1 MKNFKLL
8 FAVFVVT
15 IATLFVYSCA
25 KEGEEKKDTVFQD
38 LNTKS
43 RAAEPCENALG
54 NCNGTPWTTT
64 TANNISI
71 DLYPGCNFEVVYKY
85 RICPFTG
92 KLDVVIELFADWPP
106 CAAFNTDIAN
116 DSFIISKV
124 EKKIMT
130 EIVNILLQNPLV
142 NIPNCSSGRNTS
154 IGFSTSDCL
163 NFCIFPLATYQTPNG
178 ELIKVGYSKIPC
190 GDACCKTTYDVCRS
204 ADGTLNITV
213 SLSQGTGN
221 CSAQVP
227 NLPCPVNSIGQT
239 GCIPNCYLL

>member
-1 MKNFKLL
+1 MKNLKLL

-92 KLDVVIELFADWPP
+92 KLDVVIELLPIGRLAQLLIP
-106 CAAFNTDIAN
+106 TDIAN
-116 DSFIISKV
+116 DPFIISKV
-124 EKKIMT
+124 E
-130 EIVNILLQNPLV
+130 EN
-142 NIPNCSSGRNTS
+142 
-154 IGFSTSDCL
+154 
-163 NFCIFPLATYQTPNG
+163 
-178 ELIKVGYSKIPC
+178 
-190 GDACCKTTYDVCRS
+190 YD
-204 ADGTLNITV
+204 
-213 SLSQGTGN
+213 
-221 CSAQVP
+221 
-227 NLPCPVNSIGQT
+227 
-239 GCIPNCYLL
+239 